1 MKHVIVVPVYN
12 DWKSLNKLLLKLDK
26 YLGRGRGIKNEIL
39 VINDNSSKKIKIK
52 KRKFKSIKKI
62 KTIFLKKNLGS
73 QKAIAVGLSYL
84 KPIKEN
90 FFVTVMDSDGEDDP
104 LQVRKMLNVAIKN
117 PNHVITSNRKQREE
131 PLIIIALYKL
141 HLLLTFLFT
150 WKWISFG
157 NFSTFNKKN
166 LNKILSNNSSWYA
179 HSSAILKN
187 CSIIRLYSK
196 RQKRYFDKSNLGML
210 SLIEHSLRVNAV
222 FYEKIFLSSLI
233 YLLIMQIFL
242 DDNLKLLFTYGVIMF
257 NLLIIFIKFKHLISS
272 ISDITK
278 YIKKN

>member
-1 MKHVIVVPVYN
+1 MKHIIVVPVYN

-26 YLGRGRGIKNEIL
+26 YLGRGKGIKNEIL
-39 VINDNSSKKIKIK
+39 VINDNSSKKVNIK

-84 KPIKEN
+84 KTIKEN

-141 HLLLTFLFT
+141 HLLLTSLFT

-157 NFSTFNKKN
+157 NFSTFSKKN

-187 CSIIRLYSK
+187 CNIIRLYSK

-222 FYEKIFLSSLI
+222 FYERIFLSSLI

-242 DDNLKLLFTYGVIMF
+242 DDNLKLLFTYGIIMF

>member
-1 MKHVIVVPVYN
+1 MKHIIVVPVYN

-26 YLGRGRGIKNEIL
+26 YLGRGKGIKNEIL
-39 VINDNSSKKIKIK
+39 VINDNSSKKVNIK

-84 KPIKEN
+84 KTIKEN

-196 RQKRYFDKSNLGML
+196 RQKRYFDKSNLRML

>member
-1 MKHVIVVPVYN
+1 MKHIIVVPVYN

-26 YLGRGRGIKNEIL
+26 YLGRGKGIKNEIL
-39 VINDNSSKKIKIK
+39 VINDNSSKKVNIK

-84 KPIKEN
+84 KTIKEN

-222 FYEKIFLSSLI
+222 FYERIFLSSLI

-257 NLLIIFIKFKHLISS
+257 NLLIIFIRFKHLISS

>member
-84 KPIKEN
+84 KTIKEN

-222 FYEKIFLSSLI
+222 FYERIFLSSLI

-242 DDNLKLLFTYGVIMF
+242 DDNLKLLFTYGIIMF

>member
-1 MKHVIVVPVYN
+1 MKHIIVVPVYN

-26 YLGRGRGIKNEIL
+26 YLGRGKGIKNEIL
-39 VINDNSSKKIKIK
+39 VINDNSSKKVNIK

-84 KPIKEN
+84 KTIKEN

-141 HLLLTFLFT
+141 HLLLTSLFT

-157 NFSTFNKKN
+157 NFSTFSKKN

-222 FYEKIFLSSLI
+222 FYERIFLSSLI

>member
-84 KPIKEN
+84 KTIKEN

-187 CSIIRLYSK
+187 CNIIRLYSK

>member
-84 KPIKEN
+84 KTIKEN

>member
-1 MKHVIVVPVYN
+1 MKHIIVVPVYN

-84 KPIKEN
+84 KTIKEN

-187 CSIIRLYSK
+187 CNIIRLYSK

>member
-1 MKHVIVVPVYN
+1 MKHIIVVPVYN

-39 VINDNSSKKIKIK
+39 VINDNSSKKVNIK

-84 KPIKEN
+84 KTIKEN

-141 HLLLTFLFT
+141 HLLLTSLFT

-157 NFSTFNKKN
+157 NFSTFSKKN

-187 CSIIRLYSK
+187 CNIIRLYSK

-222 FYEKIFLSSLI
+222 FYERIFLSSLI

>member
-84 KPIKEN
+84 KTIKEN

-187 CSIIRLYSK
+187 CNIIRLYSK

-222 FYEKIFLSSLI
+222 FYERIFLSSLI

-242 DDNLKLLFTYGVIMF
+242 DDNLKLLFTYGIIMF

>member
-1 MKHVIVVPVYN
+1 MKHIIVVPVYN

-26 YLGRGRGIKNEIL
+26 YLGRGKGIKNEIL

-84 KPIKEN
+84 KTIKEN

-157 NFSTFNKKN
+157 NFSTFSKKN

-187 CSIIRLYSK
+187 CNIIRLYSK
-196 RQKRYFDKSNLGML
+196 RQKRYFDKSNLRML

>member
-1 MKHVIVVPVYN
+1 MKHIIVVPVYN

-26 YLGRGRGIKNEIL
+26 YLGRGKGIKNEIL
-39 VINDNSSKKIKIK
+39 VINDNSSKKVNIK

-84 KPIKEN
+84 KTIKEN
-90 FFVTVMDSDGEDDP
+90 FFVTVMDSDGEDNP

-141 HLLLTFLFT
+141 HLLLTSLFT

-157 NFSTFNKKN
+157 NFSTFSKKN

-187 CSIIRLYSK
+187 LNIIILY
-196 RQKRYFDKSNLGML
+196 
-210 SLIEHSLRVNAV
+210 
-222 FYEKIFLSSLI
+222 
-233 YLLIMQIFL
+233 
-242 DDNLKLLFTYGVIMF
+242 
-257 NLLIIFIKFKHLISS
+257 
-272 ISDITK
+272 
-278 YIKKN
+278 

>member
-1 MKHVIVVPVYN
+1 MKHIIVVPVYN

-26 YLGRGRGIKNEIL
+26 YLGRGKGIKNEIL
-39 VINDNSSKKIKIK
+39 VINDNSSKKVNIK

-84 KPIKEN
+84 KTIKEN

-141 HLLLTFLFT
+141 HLLLTSLFT

-157 NFSTFNKKN
+157 NFSTFSKKN

-187 CSIIRLYSK
+187 CNIIRLYSK
-196 RQKRYFDKSNLGML
+196 RQKRYFDKSNLRML

>member
-1 MKHVIVVPVYN
+1 MKHIIVVPVYN

-26 YLGRGRGIKNEIL
+26 YLGRGKGIKNEIL
-39 VINDNSSKKIKIK
+39 VINDNSSKKVNIK

-84 KPIKEN
+84 KTIKEN

-141 HLLLTFLFT
+141 HLLLTSLFT

-157 NFSTFNKKN
+157 NFSTFSKKN

-187 CSIIRLYSK
+187 CNIIRLYSK

-222 FYEKIFLSSLI
+222 FYERIFLSSLI

>member
-1 MKHVIVVPVYN
+1 MKHIIVVPVYN

-84 KPIKEN
+84 KTIKEN

-196 RQKRYFDKSNLGML
+196 RQKRYFDKSNLRML

-257 NLLIIFIKFKHLISS
+257 NLLIIFIRFKHLISS

>member
-1 MKHVIVVPVYN
+1 MKHIIVVPVYN

-26 YLGRGRGIKNEIL
+26 YLGRGKGIKNEIL
-39 VINDNSSKKIKIK
+39 VINDNSSKKVNIK

-84 KPIKEN
+84 KTIKEN

>member
-1 MKHVIVVPVYN
+1 MKHIIVVPVYN

-84 KPIKEN
+84 KTIKEN

-196 RQKRYFDKSNLGML
+196 RQKRYFDKSNLRML

-222 FYEKIFLSSLI
+222 FYERIFLSSLI

-257 NLLIIFIKFKHLISS
+257 NLLIIFIRFKHLISS

>member
-187 CSIIRLYSK
+187 CNIIRLYSK

-222 FYEKIFLSSLI
+222 FYERIFLSSLI

-242 DDNLKLLFTYGVIMF
+242 DDNLKLLFTYGIIMF